1 MRRENEFRY
10 LTLAN
15 ILREQIHSG
24 FIKPGEFLLSENE
37 LCKHYGMSRTSVR
50 KSLDQL
56 LLEKLIVK
64 KVGQGTIVSPDLVV
78 EASPNKVLRI
88 FTTSPSNFYDLC
100 MPLLIE
106 AFQKSNPNV
115 EVKCMSFSGG
125 DFWDS
130 INTSMDLGLK
140 PDLILVSDRQF
151 GETENLEQF
160 TDLQD
165 KLGGSREAIYPRLW
179 QSFSDSGRLKALPVT
194 FSTVYLAYNPDLF
207 QRYNVTEPS
216 PSWTRDDFLEA
227 AGQLTMDLNGDGIN
241 DVYGL
246 SLSSSLSRWP
256 VIALQNG
263 VNFKAIDST
272 DPILNTLKFLHHLL
286 YKHRS
291 AALSPR
297 NALNSESF
305 TREKAAMVLTTSI
318 ELAGWKHQT
327 MPFTPKIAPLP
338 FGKQKQTML
347 IANVLMLP
355 KNSEEPELALQ
366 FLQTAV
372 SPEVQEQ
379 LSATTGFISVRKQ
392 INEAIWSQPGL
403 ESLHIY
409 DDTIE
414 NSLFLYEIFEDA
426 HLVDELEAEMTLFW
440 AGMESA
446 SELAER
452 MKLILTKP

>member
-10 LTLAN
+10 LKLAN

-64 KVGQGTIVSPDLVV
+64 KVGQGTIVSPDFVA

-88 FTTSPSNFYDLC
+88 FATSPSHFYDIC
-100 MPLLIE
+100 MPQLID
-106 AFQKSNPNV
+106 AFRKNNPGV

-140 PDLILVSDRQF
+140 PDLILLSDRQF
-151 GETENLEQF
+151 GETENLEQYS
-160 TDLQD
+160 DLQD
-165 KLGGSREAIYPRLW
+165 KLRGSKDGIYPRLW

-194 FSTVYLAYNPDLF
+194 FSTVYLAYNPELF
-207 QRYNVTEPS
+207 QRYGVTEPS
-216 PSWTRDDFLEA
+216 PSWTRDDFLKA

-246 SLSSSLSRWP
+246 TLSSSLSRWP

-263 VNFKAIDST
+263 VNFKEIDST
-272 DPILNTLKFLHHLL
+272 EPILNTLKFIHDLL

-291 AALSPR
+291 ATLTNRYAF
-297 NALNSESF
+297 NSESF
-305 TREKAAMVLTTSI
+305 AREKAAMVLTTSI
-318 ELAGWKHQT
+318 ELAGWSL
-327 MPFTPKIAPLP
+327 PFTPKIAPLP

-347 IANVLMLP
+347 IANVFMLP
-355 KNSEEPELALQ
+355 KNSEEPELALE

-372 SPEVQEQ
+372 AQEVQQQ
-379 LSATTGFISVRKQ
+379 LSETTGFISVRKA
-392 INEAIWSQPGL
+392 INETTWSQPGL
-403 ESLHIY
+403 ESLQIY
-409 DDTIE
+409 DNMID
-414 NSLFLYEIFEDA
+414 NSHFLHEIFEDA
-426 HLVDELEAEMTLFW
+426 SLVDELEAEMMLFW

-446 SELAER
+446 SELANR
-452 MKLILTKP
+452 MKLILSRS

>member
-10 LTLAN
+10 LKLAN

-56 LLEKLIVK
+56 LMENLIVK
-64 KVGQGTIVSPDLVV
+64 KVGQGTIVSPDVVV
-78 EASPNKVLRI
+78 ESSPHKVLRI
-88 FTTSPSNFYDLC
+88 FATSPSYFYDFC

-106 AFQKSNPNV
+106 AFRVSNPNV
-115 EVKCMSFSGG
+115 EVKCMSFSAG
-125 DFWDS
+125 DFWES
-130 INTSMDLGLK
+130 VNTSMDLGLH

-151 GETENLEQF
+151 GDTDNLEQF
-160 TDLQD
+160 MDLQD
-165 KLGGSREAIYPRLW
+165 KLSGSQEGIYPILW
-179 QSFSDSGRLKALPVT
+179 QPFSDSGRLKALPVT
-194 FSTVYLAYNPDLF
+194 FSTVYLAYNPELF
-207 QRYNVTEPS
+207 KRYGVTEPS
-216 PSWTRDDFLEA
+216 PSWTQDDFLDA

-241 DVYGL
+241 DLYGL

-263 VNFKAIDST
+263 VNFKEVDST
-272 DPILNTLKFLHHLL
+272 EPILNTLKFLHDLL
-286 YKHRS
+286 YKRRT
-291 AALSPR
+291 AILSTVHAPD
-297 NALNSESF
+297 SESF
-305 TREKAAMVLTTSI
+305 KQEKAAMVLTTTI

-327 MPFTPKIAPLP
+327 MSFTPKIAPLP

-355 KNSEEPELALQ
+355 NSSEEPELALQ

-372 SPEVQEQ
+372 SPEVQQ
-379 LSATTGFISVRKQ
+379 RLSATTGFISVRKP

-403 ESLHIY
+403 ESLQIY
-409 DDTIE
+409 DNTIE
-414 NSLFLYEIFEDA
+414 NSRFLHEIFDDA
-426 HLVDELEAEMTLFW
+426 NLVDELESEMTLFW
-440 AGMESA
+440 AGIESA

-452 MKLILTKP
+452 MKLILTKA

>member
-10 LTLAN
+10 LKLAN

-64 KVGQGTIVSPDLVV
+64 KVGQGTIVSPDFVA

-88 FTTSPSNFYDLC
+88 FAISPSHFYDIC
-100 MPLLIE
+100 MPQLID
-106 AFQKSNPNV
+106 AFRKNNPGV
-115 EVKCMSFSGG
+115 EVKCMSFSSG

-140 PDLILVSDRQF
+140 PDLILLSDRNF
-151 GETENLEQF
+151 GEIENLEQYS
-160 TDLQD
+160 DLQD
-165 KLGGSREAIYPRLW
+165 KLRGSQKDIYPRLW

-194 FSTVYLAYNPDLF
+194 FSTVYLAYNPELF
-207 QRYNVTEPS
+207 QRYGVTEPS
-216 PSWTRDDFLEA
+216 PFWTQDDFLEA
-227 AGQLTMDLNGDGIN
+227 AGQLTMDLNGDGIT

-246 SLSSSLSRWP
+246 SLLSSLSRWP

-263 VNFKAIDST
+263 MNFKEVDST
-272 DPILNTLKFLHHLL
+272 EPILNTLEFIHNLL

-291 AALSPR
+291 AFLTPR
-297 NALNSESF
+297 NVPNSEAF

-318 ELAGWKHQT
+318 ELAGWKHQA

-338 FGKQKQTML
+338 FGIQKQTML

-355 KNSEEPELALQ
+355 KNSEEPELALA
-366 FLQTAV
+366 FLETAV
-372 SPEVQEQ
+372 NPEVQQQ
-379 LSATTGFISVRKQ
+379 LSKTTGFISVNKT
-392 INEAIWSQPGL
+392 INEATWSQPEL
-403 ESLHIY
+403 ESLQIY
-409 DDTIE
+409 GNSIE
-414 NSLFLYEIFEDA
+414 KSQFLHEIFKDA
-426 HLVDELEAEMTLFW
+426 SLVEELETEMTLFW
-440 AGMESA
+440 SGMESA
-446 SELAER
+446 SEVADR
-452 MKLILTKP
+452 IKLILSRS